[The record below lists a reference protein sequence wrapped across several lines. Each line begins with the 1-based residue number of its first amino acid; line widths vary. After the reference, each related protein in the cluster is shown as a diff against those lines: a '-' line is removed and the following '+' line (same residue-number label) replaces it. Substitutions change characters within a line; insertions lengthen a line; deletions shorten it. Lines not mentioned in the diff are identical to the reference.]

1 MPVCAFCL
9 LYLSFLE
16 MEDLRYCVLYKETP
30 TIVMSDTKFHTKQ
43 QL

>member
-16 MEDLRYCVLYKETP
+16 MEDLRYCL
-30 TIVMSDTKFHTKQ
+30 DTVQELQFNNRNYI
-43 QL
+43 